1 MRIVMFF
8 LVFMLLGIMGAEALT
23 LPVWMQASL
32 DEEGNPRMYLS
43 LGIGNNF
50 KIRAGYGEDR
60 QFLRSEL
67 KLGAVRIWFE
77 EPDERY
83 GVRISKRW
91 DKLYLGAGWRDDGRS
106 TLYTSYQLSHQWK
119 VGLSGFSYKNKLTG
133 RVFLSFGT
141 DLANYLP
148 GDWLKEKEPEIE
160 WEEFDGLD

>member
-1 MRIVMFF
+1 MRIVIFF
-8 LVFMLLGIMGAEALT
+8 LVFMLLGMGAEALT
-23 LPVWMQASL
+23 LPVWMQASI
-32 DEEGNPRMYLS
+32 DEEGKPRLYLR
-43 LGIGNNF
+43 LGIGSHF
-50 KIRAGYGEDR
+50 EFRASYSENR

-106 TLYTSYQLSHQWK
+106 TLYTSYRLSHQWK
-119 VGLSGFSYKNKLTG
+119 IGLSGFSCKNNLTG

-141 DLANYLP
+141 DLANYFP
-148 GDWLKEKEPEIE
+148 GDWMKEKEPEIE
-160 WEEFDGLD
+160 WEEFSDLG